1 MSKGSYGVPRRR
13 RRDIGALRVPM
24 LAGWLFA
31 DLFLVLF
38 IVAFSSQPAV
48 PVRVPTPTPSATHSA
63 SPSPSPTLSPPP
75 SPTPSPVGLDQN
87 PYNPTI
93 DVSPGAVDNP
103 ATRAAAVK
111 QLITDLNSW
120 LSQHHL
126 LGRTAGFVIIFATSV
141 TGAADPVNE
150 AYSVANSVLPD
161 LRKQDAAMF
170 GRTSGEGLWGGSSGD
185 DFHFQIFF
193 FTK

>member
-1 MSKGSYGVPRRR
+1 
-13 RRDIGALRVPM
+13 M

-48 PVRVPTPTPSATHSA
+48 PVPVPTPTVGVTHSA
-63 SPSPSPTLSPPP
+63 SPSPSPTASPT
-75 SPTPSPVGLDQN
+75 PTPSPVGLDQN

-103 ATRAAAVK
+103 VNRAAAVK
-111 QLITDLNSW
+111 QLISDLNSW
-120 LSQHHL
+120 LSVHHL

-141 TGAADPVNE
+141 TGAGDPVNE
-150 AYSVANSVLPD
+150 AYSVANSVLPV

>member
-1 MSKGSYGVPRRR
+1 MGSYGVPRSRR

-48 PVRVPTPTPSATHSA
+48 PVPVPTPTLGVAHSA
-63 SPSPSPTLSPPP
+63 SPSPSPTPSPTPT
-75 SPTPSPVGLDQN
+75 PTPSPVGLDQN

-103 ATRAAAVK
+103 ATRAAALK
-111 QLITDLNSW
+111 QLITDLNNW
-120 LSQHHL
+120 LSGHHL

-141 TGAADPVNE
+141 TGAGDPVDE
-150 AYSVANSVLPD
+150 AYSVANSVLPV

-170 GRTSGEGLWGGSSGD
+170 GRTSGEGLWGGSSGN

>member
-1 MSKGSYGVPRRR
+1 MPPGRR
-13 RRDIGALRVPM
+13 RRDIDALRVPM

-48 PVRVPTPTPSATHSA
+48 PVPTPTRSATHSA
-63 SPSPSPTLSPPP
+63 SPSPSPTP
-75 SPTPSPVGLDQN
+75 SHTPTPTPTPSPVGLDQN

-93 DVSPGAVDNP
+93 DVSPSAVDNP
-103 ATRAAAVK
+103 ATKAAAVK
-111 QLITDLNSW
+111 QLISDLNNW
-120 LSQHHL
+120 LSGHHL
-126 LGRTAGFVIIFATSV
+126 LGRTAGFVIVFATSV
-141 TGAADPVNE
+141 TGAGDPVNE
-150 AYSVANSVLPD
+150 AYSVANSVLPV

-170 GRTSGEGLWGGSSGD
+170 GRTSGEGLWGGSAGD